1 MLCFISFSKQ
11 WPTLVSNCKTVN
23 RSALA
28 SSDCTHCR
36 SLFSD
41 FPHLVSHLTLSFSQ
55 PMSLSV
61 IILGPCRV
69 RPISPPVDISW
80 LKATSACQYCLL
92 VFAGVP
98 PASNT
103 ADYWRPLIAVLS
115 CCPHSC
121 YLADSFIVYMQM
133 EVGYWT
139 SKTPAPNGKQ
149 TIRVARREKV
159 RSAELINTHK
169 RAYYGQCN
177 LIFFLPVTS
186 SEIFIWRLGRK
197 AIRCRSFVAKLKR
210 RHHKIHSNTRHSVS
224 STL

>member
-1 MLCFISFSKQ
+1 MSLIPLFCFISFPNQ
-11 WPTLVSNCKTVN
+11 EQRPAMAHNCKIVN

-28 SSDCTHCR
+28 SSHCTHCR
-36 SLFSD
+36 SLFPD
-41 FPHLVSHLTLSFSQ
+41 FPLLVSHLTLSFSQ

-61 IILGPCRV
+61 IIPGPCRV
-69 RPISPPVDISW
+69 RPISLPVDISW
-80 LKATSACQYCLL
+80 LKATSACQYRLL

-159 RSAELINTHK
+159 RSVELINTHK
-169 RAYYGQCN
+169 PAYYGQCN
-177 LIFFLPVTS
+177 LYFFC
-186 SEIFIWRLGRK
+186 RLHPLRYLSKG
-197 AIRCRSFVAKLKR
+197 
-210 RHHKIHSNTRHSVS
+210 
-224 STL
+224 